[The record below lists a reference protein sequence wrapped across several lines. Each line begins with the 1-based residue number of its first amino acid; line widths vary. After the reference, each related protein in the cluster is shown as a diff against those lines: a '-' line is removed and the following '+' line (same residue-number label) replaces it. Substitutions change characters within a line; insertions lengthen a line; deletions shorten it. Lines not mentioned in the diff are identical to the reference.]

1 MKTLL
6 LLAVLTCTTALAS
19 AQAIDPIVQAAVD
32 AAVPPQYAGYTSL
45 AIIALMWLGRAVPVL
60 QQGTGI
66 LGWLKA
72 IWFGT
77 NTPKN

>member
-1 MKTLL
+1 MKATLI
-6 LLAVLTCTTALAS
+6 LAALMITPALAS

-45 AIIALMWLGRAVPVL
+45 ALIALMWLGRAVPVL

-66 LGWLKA
+66 LGWFKA